1 LERALSHPLPLAKLT
16 ITELMTKLRLKDRQE
31 VVKGVMAWVE
41 EGVLD
46 EVEGEEDM
54 FEVLEYAKADEDMRA
69 RPVAQG
75 ESKRHRLSISA

>member
-1 LERALSHPLPLAKLT
+1 
-16 ITELMTKLRLKDRQE
+16 MTKLRLKDRQE

-46 EVEGEEDM
+46 EVEGEENT

-69 RPVAQG
+69 RPVTQG
-75 ESKRHRLSISA
+75 ECKRHRLSTLA